1 MEDHVSEMSNMT
13 CVLREMNVLD
23 TRNKIDV
30 AAMKADS
37 QNYNVVAAK

>member
-1 MEDHVSEMSNMT
+1 MSNMT

-37 QNYNVVAAK
+37 QNYKVHSSRQMILIS